1 MDTRFWGPSGWEL
14 FHLIAFRSPHPDDVL
29 NLMKDVLPCKYCR
42 ASTTDYVQKHPLR
55 PTGSDN
61 SRGNPGKWLYEIHNR
76 VNNKLRT
83 QCADDPTVVNPGPDP
98 AFEAVKAKY
107 LSMKPNKVPGRD
119 FLMSIAYVYPANPE
133 QTDMALQRTFMHAL
147 AKAYPFEEL
156 RTVFAEYVKA
166 HEPALDSQR
175 VYTKWMYGLL
185 KALSSKT
192 GSRIPTYR
200 GYSHHVAYYKSGC
213 SKKSYHGKTCRKMR
227 GGGYTKQRDHRRT
240 HRISHRELLG

>member
-1 MDTRFWGPSGWEL
+1 MDTRFFGPSGWEL

-29 NLMKDVLPCKYCR
+29 NIMKDVLPCKYCR
-42 ASTTDYVQKHPLR
+42 ASTTDYVHDHPLR

-61 SRGNPGKWLYEIHNR
+61 SRGNPGKWLYEIHNM

-107 LSMKPNKVPGRD
+107 MAMKPNKVPGRD
-119 FLMSIAYVYPANPE
+119 FLMSVAYVYPTNPE

-147 AKAYPFEEL
+147 ANAYPFEEL
-156 RTVFAEYVKA
+156 RTVFADYVKA
-166 HEPALDSQR
+166 HEPALESQR

>member
-1 MDTRFWGPSGWEL
+1 MDTRWFGPSGWEL

-42 ASTTDYVQKHPLR
+42 ASTTKYVHDHPLR
-55 PTGSDN
+55 LAGSDT
-61 SRGNPGKWLYEIHNR
+61 SSGPGKWLYEIHNM

-107 LSMKPNKVPGRD
+107 MAMKPTKVPGRD
-119 FLMSIAYVYPANPE
+119 FLMSVAYIYPNDPQ

-156 RTVFAEYVKA
+156 RTVFAEYVEA
-166 HEPALDSQR
+166 HEPALESQR

-227 GGGYTKQRDHRRT
+227 GGGYTKQRDHGRT

>member
-1 MDTRFWGPSGWEL
+1 MDTRFFGPSGWEL
-14 FHLIAFRSPHPDDVL
+14 FHLIAFRSPYPDDVL

-55 PTGSDN
+55 
-61 SRGNPGKWLYEIHNR
+61 GNPGRWLYEIHNR

-107 LSMKPNKVPGRD
+107 MAMKPNKVPGRD
-119 FLMSIAYVYPANPE
+119 FLMSVAYVYPANPE

-156 RTVFAEYVKA
+156 RTVFAEYIKA
-166 HEPALDSQR
+166 REPALESQR

>member
-29 NLMKDVLPCKYCR
+29 NIMKDVLPCKFCR
-42 ASTTDYVQKHPLR
+42 ASTTKYVHDHPLR
-55 PTGSDN
+55 PH
-61 SRGNPGKWLYEIHNR
+61 GNPGKWLYEIHNM

-83 QCADDPTVVNPGPDP
+83 QCADDPTVVDPGEDP
-98 AFEAVKAKY
+98 EFAAVKAKY
-107 LSMKPNKVPGRD
+107 MAMKPTRVPGRD
-119 FLMSIAYVYPANPE
+119 FLMSVAYVYPADPE
-133 QTDMALQRTFMHAL
+133 STDMALQRTFMHAL

-156 RTVFAEYVKA
+156 RKVFADYVEA
-166 HEPALDSQR
+166 HEPALESQR
-175 VYTKWMYGLL
+175 AYTKWMYGLL

-213 SKKSYHGKTCRKMR
+213 SKKTYHGKTCRKVR
-227 GGGYTKQRDHRRT
+227 GGGYTKQRDHGRT

>member
-1 MDTRFWGPSGWEL
+1 MDTRYWGPSGWEL

-29 NLMKDVLPCKYCR
+29 NIMKDVLPCKYCR
-42 ASTTDYVQKHPLR
+42 ASTTQYVHEHPLR
-55 PTGSDN
+55 GD
-61 SRGNPGKWLYEIHNR
+61 PGKWLYEIHNM

-83 QCADDPTVVNPGPDP
+83 QCADDPTVVDPGEDP
-98 AFEAVKAKY
+98 AFAAVKAKY
-107 LSMKPNKVPGRD
+107 MAMKPTKVPGRD
-119 FLMSIAYVYPANPE
+119 FLMSVAYIYPNDPQ

-156 RTVFAEYVKA
+156 RTVFSDYVDA
-166 HEPALDSQR
+166 HEPALESQR
-175 VYTKWMYGLL
+175 TYTKWMYGLL

-227 GGGYTKQRDHRRT
+227 GGGYTKQRDHGRT

>member
-1 MDTRFWGPSGWEL
+1 
-14 FHLIAFRSPHPDDVL
+14 
-29 NLMKDVLPCKYCR
+29 
-42 ASTTDYVQKHPLR
+42 
-55 PTGSDN
+55 
-61 SRGNPGKWLYEIHNR
+61 

-119 FLMSIAYVYPANPE
+119 FLMSVAYVYPANPE

-156 RTVFAEYVKA
+156 RTVFADYIKA
-166 HEPALDSQR
+166 HEPALESQR
-175 VYTKWMYGLL
+175 TYTKWMYGLL

>member
-1 MDTRFWGPSGWEL
+1 MDTRFFGPSGWEL

-42 ASTTDYVQKHPLR
+42 VSTTKYVHDHPLR
-55 PTGSDN
+55 GD
-61 SRGNPGKWLYEIHNR
+61 PGKWLYEIHNM

-107 LSMKPNKVPGRD
+107 MSMKPTKVPGRD
-119 FLMSIAYVYPANPE
+119 FLMSVAYIYPAKPE

-156 RTVFAEYVKA
+156 RTVFADYVSA
-166 HEPALDSQR
+166 HEPALESQR

-192 GSRIPTYR
+192 GSRISTYR

-213 SKKSYHGKTCRKMR
+213 SKKTYHGKTCRKMR

>member
-1 MDTRFWGPSGWEL
+1 MDTRFFGPSGWEL

-55 PTGSDN
+55 
-61 SRGNPGKWLYEIHNR
+61 GNPGRWLYEIHNM

-107 LSMKPNKVPGRD
+107 MAMKPNKVPGRD
-119 FLMSIAYVYPANPE
+119 FLMSVAYVYPNQPE

-147 AKAYPFEEL
+147 ANAYPFEEL
-156 RTVFAEYVKA
+156 RTVFAEYIKSR
-166 HEPALDSQR
+166 EPALESQR
-175 VYTKWMYGLL
+175 TYTKWMYGLL

>member
-1 MDTRFWGPSGWEL
+1 MDTRFFGPSGWEL

-42 ASTTDYVQKHPLR
+42 ASTTEYVQKHPLR

-83 QCADDPTVVNPGPDP
+83 QCSDDPTVVNPGPDP

-107 LSMKPNKVPGRD
+107 MAMKPNKVPGRD
-119 FLMSIAYVYPANPE
+119 FLMSVAYVYPANPE

-166 HEPALDSQR
+166 HEPALESQR

>member
-1 MDTRFWGPSGWEL
+1 MDTRFFGPSGWEL

-55 PTGSDN
+55 
-61 SRGNPGKWLYEIHNR
+61 GNPGRWLYEIHNM

-107 LSMKPNKVPGRD
+107 MAMKPNKVPGRD
-119 FLMSIAYVYPANPE
+119 FLMSVAYVYPTNPE

-147 AKAYPFEEL
+147 ANAYPFEEL
-156 RTVFAEYVKA
+156 RTVFADYVKA
-166 HEPALDSQR
+166 HEPALESQR

>member
-1 MDTRFWGPSGWEL
+1 MDTRWFGPSGWEL

-42 ASTTDYVQKHPLR
+42 ASTTEYVQKHPLR

-61 SRGNPGKWLYEIHNR
+61 SRGNPGKWLYEIHNM

-119 FLMSIAYVYPANPE
+119 FLMSVAYVYPAQPE

-166 HEPALDSQR
+166 HEPALESQR

>member
-29 NLMKDVLPCKYCR
+29 NLMKDVLPCKFCR
-42 ASTTDYVQKHPLR
+42 ASTTDYVHDHPL
-55 PTGSDN
+55 
-61 SRGNPGKWLYEIHNR
+61 RGNPGKWLYEIHNR

-83 QCADDPTVVNPGPDP
+83 QCSDDPTVVNPGPDP

-107 LSMKPNKVPGRD
+107 MAMKPNKVPGRD
-119 FLMSIAYVYPANPE
+119 FLMSVAYVYPDTPE

-166 HEPALDSQR
+166 REPALESQR